1 MRVFLDTNIII
12 DLLDNSRE
20 GFMSAALIFE
30 AAKEGFLDV
39 CVSSQSITDC
49 AYIARKKPLDI
60 FQSAISRIL
69 PFVDV
74 LPLTRDHL
82 AKASTSRCPNFEDA
96 ALIACAEES
105 LCDVIITS
113 NTKHFKDFTFIKVHT
128 PKEFVR
134 LIEG

>member
-1 MRVFLDTNIII
+1 
-12 DLLDNSRE
+12 
-20 GFMSAALIFE
+20 MSAALIFE

-49 AYIARKKPLDI
+49 AYIARKKPLDV

-74 LPLTRDHL
+74 LPLTKDHL
-82 AKASTSRCPNFEDA
+82 ATASTSSCPDFEDA

-128 PKEFVR
+128 SKEFVS
-134 LIEG
+134 LVKG

>member
-30 AAKEGFLDV
+30 AAKEGFFFFF
-39 CVSSQSITDC
+39 VSAQSITDC
-49 AYIARKKPLDI
+49 AYIARKKPLDV
-60 FQSAISRIL
+60 FRSAISRIL

-74 LPLTRDHL
+74 LPLTKDHL
-82 AKASTSRCPNFEDA
+82 AKASSASCPDFEDA
-96 ALIACAEES
+96 ALIACAEEN

-134 LIEG
+134 LVEG